1 MMKRFLW
8 KLFFYF
14 VLFVFVLFMRLND
27 YPLTLTVG
35 IAVGG
40 SLIGYMIL
48 FIYPFVLEK
57 RVERV
62 EDFLLSQ
69 KHKPGVYIH
78 YALANRLDD
87 EAKTTMDK
95 LMRKYKHSKALA
107 AYKAAYGLYC
117 KDMAA
122 IGEAVPHIRYP
133 DYRTYYE
140 TVLLLEDGKS
150 AQAREH
156 LQSIKKRW
164 MRSALLAGIEHKAG
178 NSEAAVNHA
187 REAVNASGGA
197 QRYLLH
203 KEYERTLPQAV
214 ERVS

>member
-62 EDFLLSQ
+62 EDFF
-69 KHKPGVYIH
+69 
-78 YALANRLDD
+78 
-87 EAKTTMDK
+87 T
-95 LMRKYKHSKALA
+95 
-107 AYKAAYGLYC
+107 
-117 KDMAA
+117 
-122 IGEAVPHIRYP
+122 
-133 DYRTYYE
+133 
-140 TVLLLEDGKS
+140 
-150 AQAREH
+150 
-156 LQSIKKRW
+156 
-164 MRSALLAGIEHKAG
+164 
-178 NSEAAVNHA
+178 
-187 REAVNASGGA
+187 
-197 QRYLLH
+197 
-203 KEYERTLPQAV
+203 
-214 ERVS
+214 

>member
-1 MMKRFLW
+1 MKRFLG

-14 VLFVFVLFMRLND
+14 VLFVFVLFMRLNN
-27 YPLTLTVG
+27 YPLTLTLG
-35 IAVGG
+35 IALTV

-48 FIYPFVLEK
+48 FVYPLVLEK

-69 KHKPGVYIH
+69 KHKPGIYIH
-78 YALANRLDD
+78 YVLANRLDD

-107 AYKAAYGLYC
+107 TYKAAYGLYC

-122 IGEAVPHIRYP
+122 IGEAVSHIRYP
-133 DYRTYYE
+133 DYRKYYE
-140 TVLLLEDGKS
+140 TVLLLEEGKS
-150 AQAREH
+150 AQAQEH

-164 MRSALLAGIEHKAG
+164 MRSALLAEMERRAG
-178 NSEAAVNHA
+178 DIEAAVKHA
-187 REAVNASGGA
+187 SEAVDASRGA
-197 QRYLLH
+197 QRYLLQR
-203 KEYERTLPQAV
+203 EYERTLPQAV